1 MKQSTKAKIAGF
13 TFFFVGSMFVQQFID
28 PLLYV
33 GLIFLGISWM
43 FMDAQLDLERS
54 EKSLEQMRKLHENI
68 EASLDKMK
76 KFTDSD
82 KTEKDEAEYFDK
94 KRSES

>member
-1 MKQSTKAKIAGF
+1 
-13 TFFFVGSMFVQQFID
+13 MFVQQFID
-28 PLLYV
+28 PLLYI

-54 EKSLEQMRKLHENI
+54 EKNIEDMRKLHENI
-68 EASLDKMK
+68 EASLEKTR
-76 KFTDSD
+76 KFRDSD
-82 KTEKDEAEYFDK
+82 QTQEDEAEYFDK